1 MKITILFILALIISA
16 EAISIKQKKQELTNL
31 CTKISHSQVV
41 PDNKKKE
48 FNSYI
53 EQIKQQRENTAALAG
68 IGLIAGLFLA
78 PFIAPAFA
86 AAGLFGAAATSSGL
100 AAMGGGSLAAGGF
113 GMLGGTIVSG
123 LGGAAIGSVISYS
136 NYQNEFHNF
145 ITKYNSNYDDTIT
158 IGEYKIYG
166 QFEYKNGQNYF
177 NGPATIY
184 KNNAKIF
191 DGKILCI
198 NDCSLLGTFY

>member
-100 AAMGGGSLAAGGF
+100 AAMGGGSNKFTGWDIPQILKTNANGNFSAVA
-113 GMLGGTIVSG
+113 TETNVVI
-123 LGGAAIGSVISYS
+123 IGVGNEVVQGNDSVEVKITVLPT
-136 NYQNEFHNF
+136 EFNVE
-145 ITKYNSNYDDTIT
+145 I
-158 IGEYKIYG
+158 
-166 QFEYKNGQNYF
+166 
-177 NGPATIY
+177 
-184 KNNAKIF
+184 
-191 DGKILCI
+191 I
-198 NDCSLLGTFY
+198 N